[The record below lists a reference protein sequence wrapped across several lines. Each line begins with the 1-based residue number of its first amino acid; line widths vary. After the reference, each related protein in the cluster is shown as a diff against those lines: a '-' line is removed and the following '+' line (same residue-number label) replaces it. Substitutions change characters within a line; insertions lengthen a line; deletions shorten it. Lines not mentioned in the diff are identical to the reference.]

1 MAAEQEIPVTNKDK
15 ERILNY
21 AREKFCSEGFY
32 KTSMDELAK
41 EMQISKKTIYK
52 YYTSKENLVEEI
64 VHTNICMD
72 DSVMSEIIDSNDN
85 VVLKL
90 LKMSNSHLSKS
101 AKISEKWI
109 RDVQTQ
115 TPHIY
120 EQIRKFKAQKIESA
134 MIKLISQGV
143 KEELIEKIH
152 PQIVILIMT
161 TVASGV
167 TRSEFLINNN
177 ISLHDALKAMFEFVF
192 NGLLTPK
199 GREIFQK
206 EKKNFNR
213 SIQETLISK
222 Q

>member
-1 MAAEQEIPVTNKDK
+1 MTEQEAPVTNKDK
-15 ERILNY
+15 DRILNY

-41 EMQISKKTIYK
+41 ELQISKKTIYK
-52 YYTSKENLVEEI
+52 YYTSKENLIEDI
-64 VHTNICMD
+64 VNTNICAD
-72 DSVMSEIIDSNDN
+72 DCMMSSIIDSDDN

-90 LKMSNSHLSKS
+90 LKITNAHLSKT
-101 AKISEKWI
+101 AKISEKWLKDI
-109 RDVQTQ
+109 QTQ

-120 EQIRKFKAQKIESA
+120 EQIKTFRAQKIESTMA
-134 MIKLISQGV
+134 KLISQGV

-152 PQIVILIMT
+152 PQIVISIMT
-161 TVASGV
+161 TVSSNV
-167 TRSEFLINNN
+167 SRSEFLIKNN
-177 ISLHDALKAMFEFVF
+177 ISLHDALKGMFEFVF

-222 Q
+222 